1 MLVNQT
7 KNKNALTMTINL
19 KKLAESLGISETTVS
34 RALNG
39 YPEVS
44 ERTRERV
51 LAAAQLAGYRPNPMA
66 RSLASG
72 RTNAVGIIHPLPN
85 ELADPMFMQ
94 VVAGMIQTLET
105 RQMDLIIAPVSQ
117 NNEMRSYQHMVHG
130 KKVDGLIVSRTR
142 LYDERIAY
150 LTNYGLPFVAHGR
163 TRVNKPHAWFDY
175 DNESGMQIAVEYLL
189 SHNHQRIGLISAP
202 LDMNFA
208 RQRCDSFKVTL
219 QNNGVAVNPAYLI
232 DGANDRRSGYLAMQ
246 KILEGPTPPSAII
259 VDNHMSGVGAV
270 RALLDKGI
278 AIGKQMSVIVW
289 GKMEDSLAGYHVTTI
304 EQPNPDQAGA
314 KMIEMLLEL
323 QSGTPPAE
331 LQELWQ
337 PVLLPGDTVS
347 RYK

>member
-1 MLVNQT
+1 MAT
-7 KNKNALTMTINL
+7 NL
-19 KKLAESLGISETTVS
+19 KKLAQSLGISETTVS

-44 ERTRERV
+44 ARTRERV

-72 RTNAVGIIHPLPN
+72 RTNVVGIIHPLPN
-85 ELADPMFMQ
+85 ELGDPMFMQ
-94 VVAGMIQTLET
+94 VVGGMIQALES

-117 NNEMRSYQHMVHG
+117 SHEMRSYQHMVHG
-130 KKVDGLIVSRTR
+130 KKVDGLIVSRTQ

-175 DNESGMQIAVEYLL
+175 DNESGMRMAVEYLL
-189 SHNHQRIGLISAP
+189 SYGHKKIGLISAP

-219 QNNGVAVNPAYLI
+219 QSAGVMADPDHMI

-246 KILEGPTPPSAII
+246 TILEQPQPPSAVI
-259 VDNHMSGVGAV
+259 VDNHMSGVGAM
-270 RALLDKGI
+270 RALLDRGI
-278 AIGKQMSVIVW
+278 VIGQKMSVIVW
-289 GKMEDSLAGYHVTTI
+289 GKMEDSLAGHNVTTI
-304 EQPNPDQAGA
+304 EQPNPDQAGV

-323 QSGTPPAE
+323 QNGTPPAE

-337 PVLLPGDTVS
+337 PVLLPGETVG
-347 RYK
+347 RPQAD